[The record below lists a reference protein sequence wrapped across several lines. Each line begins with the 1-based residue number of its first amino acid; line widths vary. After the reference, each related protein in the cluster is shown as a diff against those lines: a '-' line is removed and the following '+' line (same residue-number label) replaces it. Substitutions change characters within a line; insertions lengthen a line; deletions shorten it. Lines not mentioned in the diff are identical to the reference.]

1 MPWEA
6 ACILNTGEAM
16 EPQLINIFAAA
27 AICAFKDFDTSS
39 EGDCNAE
46 LIRTEQV
53 SDTGNWESIAAYR
66 KF

>member
-1 MPWEA
+1 
-6 ACILNTGEAM
+6 M